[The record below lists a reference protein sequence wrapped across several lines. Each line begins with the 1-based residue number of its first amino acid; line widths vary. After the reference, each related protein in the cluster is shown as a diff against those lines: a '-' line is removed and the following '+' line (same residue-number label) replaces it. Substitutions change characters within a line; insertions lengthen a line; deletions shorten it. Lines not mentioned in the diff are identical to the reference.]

1 MIASLAVP
9 YRRRYSTHLAADKS
23 IIWSDRCMVRLR
35 SHSIRLLKTPV
46 PTGTP
51 MITVMITNIV
61 AIVLA
66 SLLFFNYRKFKPQ
79 GSACR
84 SHIQLI
90 AGAGRQ

>member
-1 MIASLAVP
+1 
-9 YRRRYSTHLAADKS
+9 
-23 IIWSDRCMVRLR
+23 MVRLR

-66 SLLFFNYRKFKPQ
+66 SLLFFNYRKFTPQ

-84 SHIQLI
+84 SHVKLI

>member
-1 MIASLAVP
+1 
-9 YRRRYSTHLAADKS
+9 
-23 IIWSDRCMVRLR
+23 
-35 SHSIRLLKTPV
+35 
-46 PTGTP
+46 

-66 SLLFFNYRKFKPQ
+66 SLLFFNYRKFTPQ

-84 SHIQLI
+84 SHVKLI

>member
-1 MIASLAVP
+1 
-9 YRRRYSTHLAADKS
+9 
-23 IIWSDRCMVRLR
+23 MVRLR

-46 PTGTP
+46 LTGTP

-66 SLLFFNYRKFKPQ
+66 SLLSFNYRKIIPQ